1 MKRIPGK
8 ILSLATAVLTLCF
21 FIAVFSASKA
31 ERHTVSCKSL
41 AVSILDSADRNFI
54 SKNDVTIFMAEYGD
68 YLGQRI
74 DDVNL
79 TRIEKILERRS
90 AIRSCEAYVTDDGV
104 LHVDVTQRIPVIRFQ
119 KEDAG
124 FYADRSG
131 FIFPLQN
138 KFTSM
143 VPIMD
148 GNLPL
153 ELQPDFKGIPSG
165 EKEKMWVK
173 QVISMVTYMEK
184 SKVWSANIS
193 QMTVSKDGNIVLIP
207 RVGKERFVFGSP
219 TSVKEKF
226 GRIAEYYEVIAPLQK
241 NYTSVDVR
249 YAGSIIC
256 K

>member
-8 ILSLATAVLTLCF
+8 ILSLLTIVLTLAF
-21 FIAVFSASKA
+21 FVAAKSTSKA
-31 ERHTVSCKSL
+31 GRHATSCKSL
-41 AVSILDSADRNFI
+41 AVSVLDSAERNFI
-54 SKNDVTIFMAEYGD
+54 SKNDVIIFMAAYGD

-79 TRIEKILERRS
+79 TRIEKILEGRS

-119 KEDAG
+119 KGDAG

-148 GNLPL
+148 GNLPFNL
-153 ELQPDFKGIPSG
+153 SADFKGDLAL
-165 EKEKMWVK
+165 EKDRQWVR
-173 QVISMVTYMEK
+173 QVIGMVSYMEK
-184 SKVWSANIS
+184 SKIWNDNIS
-193 QMTVSKDGNIVLIP
+193 QMTVSGDGNIVLVP
-207 RVGKERFVFGSP
+207 REGKERFLFGSP
-219 TSVKEKF
+219 TSVREKF
-226 GRIAEYYEVIAPLQK
+226 ARIGEYYEVVAPLQK

-249 YAGSIIC
+249 YSGRIIC

>member
-8 ILSLATAVLTLCF
+8 ILSALTIVLTISF
-21 FIAVFSASKA
+21 FITVFSASKA
-31 ERHTVSCKSL
+31 GRHTTSCNSL
-41 AVSILDSADRNFI
+41 IISILDSADRNFI

-79 TRIEKILERRS
+79 PRIEKILRSRS

-104 LHVDVTQRIPVIRFQ
+104 LHVDVTQRVPVVRFQ
-119 KEDAG
+119 KGDAG
-124 FYADRSG
+124 FYADRNG

-143 VPIMD
+143 VPIVD
-148 GNLPL
+148 GSLPIDLRGGVGGGL
-153 ELQPDFKGIPSG
+153 ET
-165 EKEKMWVK
+165 EKEKQWVR
-173 QVISMVTYMEK
+173 QIIGMVTYMEK
-184 SKVWSANIS
+184 SRIWNDNIS
-193 QMTVSKDGNIVLIP
+193 QMTVSDDGNLVLVP
-207 RVGKERFVFGSP
+207 REGKERFIFGSP
-219 TSVKEKF
+219 TSAKEKF
-226 GRIAEYYEVIAPLQK
+226 GRIAEYYEAVAPLQK

-249 YAGSIIC
+249 YSGRIIC

>member
-8 ILSLATAVLTLCF
+8 ILSALTIVLTFCF
-21 FIAVFSASKA
+21 FLAVFSASKA
-31 ERHTVSCKSL
+31 QRHVTSCKSISI
-41 AVSILDSADRNFI
+41 SILDSADRNFI

-74 DDVNL
+74 DDVDL
-79 TRIEKILERRS
+79 TRIERIVEGRS
-90 AIRSCEAYVTDDGV
+90 AIRGCEAYVTDDGV

-119 KEDAG
+119 KGGAG

-148 GNLPL
+148 GNLPIALRGEYKGNL
-153 ELQPDFKGIPSG
+153 EDV
-165 EKEKMWVK
+165 KERMWVK
-173 QVISMVTYMEK
+173 QVIAMVSYMEK
-184 SKVWSANIS
+184 SKIWNDNIA
-193 QMTVSKDGNIVLIP
+193 QMTVSEDGNIVLIP
-207 RVGKERFVFGSP
+207 REGKERFVFGSP

-226 GRIAEYYEVIAPLQK
+226 KRIEEYYEVIAPLQK

-249 YAGSIIC
+249 YSKSIIC